1 MSVAQ
6 DEAEVV
12 QDAQVALA
20 PGVNVRVSCPTGAPE
35 ATTTGEV
42 MVDESDPGMAAIMI
56 VVGVPVA
63 ATAATGGT
71 IAVISASAVPW
82 ALVVRVDQIVAHGVK
97 AASGSVHRS
106 AAAGNTLAGARL
118 CLPPPNTKD

>member
-1 MSVAQ
+1 MAQ
-6 DEAEVV
+6 DEAEVA

-20 PGVNVRVSCPTGAPE
+20 PGATVRVSCPTGAPE

-42 MVDESDPGMAAIMI
+42 MVDESDPAIAAIMI

-63 ATAATGGT
+63 ATAVTGGA
-71 IAVISASAVPW
+71 IAVTSASDVPW

-97 AASGSVHRS
+97 AASGSVHLS
-106 AAAGNTLAGARL
+106 AAVGNTFAG
-118 CLPPPNTKD
+118 